1 MTYIGVYQLIG
12 SSDEPWG
19 YWKPR
24 GLSAI
29 AILLLEK
36 EIKSRKIR
44 KFLTI
49 CGSSAR
55 RVTYDVSRFGVN
67 IRCHVDDNHTEKT
80 IVFGSRFDSREEHRL
95 LIQSLAPGDIFVDIG
110 ANCGLFALPAAR
122 QVGPAGRVIAIEPSV
137 EMLKRLRFNISANG
151 FTNLTV
157 VDAAVGDQAGTA
169 PFYLFESQQG
179 KSGLVSGNDLPSVP
193 VRVETL
199 LQICIENNVNRIDA
213 LKIDI
218 EGFEDRALL
227 PFFGTAPESL
237 WPRTILIE
245 TQHADRWRQGCLYG
259 LQDAGYKVRWQSRK
273 DAWLVR

>member
-1 MTYIGVYQLIG
+1 MS

-19 YWKPR
+19 YWRPR
-24 GLSAI
+24 GVSAI
-29 AILLLEK
+29 AISLLEK
-36 EIKSRKIR
+36 RIKSRKIR

-55 RVTYDVSRFGVN
+55 RGTYDVSRFGVN
-67 IRCHVDDNHTEKT
+67 IRCHVEDNHTEKT
-80 IVFGSRFDSREEHRL
+80 IVFGNRFDSREEHKL
-95 LIQSLAPGDIFVDIG
+95 LIESLGHGDIFVDIG

-122 QVGPAGRVIAIEPSV
+122 QVGPTGRVIAIEPNS
-137 EMLKRLRFNISANG
+137 EMLRRLRFNISANG

-157 VDAAVGDQAGTA
+157 VDAAVGDQAGIA
-169 PFYLFESQQG
+169 QLYLSTSQQG
-179 KSGLVSGNDLPSVP
+179 KSGLVSGEDLPSVP

-199 LQICIENNVNRIDA
+199 LQICTENNVNRVDA

-227 PFFGTAPESL
+227 PFFGVASESL

-245 TQHADRWRQGCLYG
+245 TQHAYRWRQGCLYG
-259 LQDAGYKVRWQSRK
+259 LKDAGYRVQWQSTK
-273 DAWLVR
+273 DALLVR